1 MAGVA
6 QNLSGSRAVI
16 RDLQAATRRTEFP
29 WLLPTY
35 LLIRHNRIESVIRH
49 FYSDR
54 YFRTLRQR

>member
-1 MAGVA
+1 MAGTA
-6 QNLSGSRAVI
+6 QNLSGSRVII
-16 RDLQAATRRTEFP
+16 RDLQAATQRAEFP
-29 WLLPTY
+29 FLMPAY